1 MPKNNDT
8 DSKLNIKNSKLLVT
22 GGTGFLGCHITRRF
36 LNEGWNVRLLDVLPL
51 EEPDLKEFEAAG
63 RIEVVEADVQD
74 AALVDQA
81 SEGVT
86 AVVHT
91 AAALPIQGSREK
103 IMATNVDGTRNVLQ
117 KAQKHGVQK
126 AIHIST
132 TAVYGIPKIHPLYET
147 SPIIPLGLYG
157 ISKVAAEEECATARQ
172 AGLDVTIIRPKT
184 FIGTGRLGIFQIL
197 FEWIRE
203 GRRIPILGTGNN
215 KYQLLAV
222 SDLVDA
228 IYRSATQPN
237 QNQTFNIG
245 AKEFGT
251 VRQDLGALLRHAGT
265 GSRLVPQPPWLAQ
278 PLLRALELAKLSPLV
293 EWHYKTANQDSFV
306 DCSRAEE
313 VLGWRA
319 EKSNAQT
326 LIETYDWYLQHYAEY
341 LDKVGLTH
349 RTAWDQG
356 ALKILQKIS

>member
-1 MPKNNDT
+1 MR
-8 DSKLNIKNSKLLVT
+8 LLIT
-22 GGTGFLGCHITRRF
+22 GGTGFLGCHIARRF
-36 LNEGWNVRLLDVLPL
+36 LNEGWDLRLLDVLPL
-51 EEPDLKEFEAAG
+51 EEPDIKPHEASG
-63 RIEVVEADVQD
+63 RVEVIEADVQD
-74 AALVDQA
+74 AGAIDAA
-81 SEGVT
+81 SRDID

-91 AAALPIQGSREK
+91 AAALPIQGSRER
-103 IMATNVDGTRNVLQ
+103 IMATNVEGTKHVLASARQ
-117 KAQKHGVQK
+117 HNIGKV
-126 AIHIST
+126 IHIST
-132 TAVYGIPKIHPLYET
+132 TAVYGVPKIHPLYET
-147 SPIIPLGLYG
+147 SPIVPLGLYG
-157 ISKVAAEEECATARQ
+157 HSKVDAEAACNEARSQ
-172 AGLDVTIIRPKT
+172 GVDVTIIRPKT

-215 KYQLLAV
+215 RYQLLSV
-222 SDLVDA
+222 DDLVDA
-228 IYRSATQPN
+228 IFRSTTQPN
-237 QNQTFNIG
+237 LNETFNIG
-245 AKEFGT
+245 ARQFGT
-251 VRQDLGALLRHAGT
+251 VRQDLGALLRHAAS

-278 PLLRALELAKLSPLV
+278 PILRVLELAKLSPLV

-326 LIETYDWYLQHYAEY
+326 LIETYDWYMQHHTEY

-349 RTAWDQG
+349 RTAWNQG